1 MLDQS
6 HNVSDPIESLMQSA
20 MEVQRAYAQALIVD
34 RAALGEYQESNDA
47 LMASNTLKSAFT
59 TDVEPILAMAR
70 LENGAAI
77 DPISAYRAAGYR
89 AKVSEIRPAV
99 AAGTSGIV

>member
-1 MLDQS
+1 
-6 HNVSDPIESLMQSA
+6 
-20 MEVQRAYAQALIVD
+20 
-34 RAALGEYQESNDA
+34 LG
-47 LMASNTLKSAFT
+47 
-59 TDVEPILAMAR
+59 
-70 LENGAAI
+70 NGAAI